1 MNKTEKIV
9 EKTLKIIASC
19 VIMEH
24 IQVAEK
30 YIDLA
35 VKQILK
41 RKTAKNYQYAD
52 KVRTAGHYKAM
63 DLIKQREIEN
73 LFNFERRY

>member
-1 MNKTEKIV
+1 MAKPYKIV
-9 EKTLKIIASC
+9 EKAIKVIESCDNLKYIQ
-19 VIMEH
+19 IMDN
-24 IQVAEK
+24 

-52 KVRTAGHYKAM
+52 KIQIAGHYKAM
-63 DLIKQREIEN
+63 NLIKQGEIEN